1 MQMLVEIIAITL
13 VGLFMATCIAGTI
26 LLVMDAEDRCE
37 RKKRKRNEQTIRR
50 RTNRTFK
57 QIL

>member
-26 LLVMDAEDRCE
+26 LLVMDAEDRWE
-37 RKKRKRNEQTIRR
+37 RKKRKR
-50 RTNRTFK
+50 K
-57 QIL
+57 

>member
-1 MQMLVEIIAITL
+1 MIYDIITIT
-13 VGLFMATCIAGTI
+13 VIGLFMAICITGAV
-26 LLVMDAEDRCE
+26 LLLIDAEDRWE
-37 RKKRKRNEQTIRR
+37 RKKGKENEHTIRR